1 MVVTSGGTGFAAWT
15 NSSEPLFRGAGGGV
29 MPYSSCADTAR
40 PGQLPATQPSVSR
53 RRSFRGRQRGG
64 RCPCQMGG
72 ASRKNRKW
80 RGCSRKNRFTR
91 KRRSQSG
98 GAGFA
103 VEPMDNMLGKVPV
116 YDTTACQMPLAPG
129 FQGGGVP
136 PAATAQPTLTGGL
149 LPTQIAFVKRSRR
162 RQRGGAQQLCG
173 SNIGIV
179 DAGLAGSAM
188 ASTQPWTKGSGPVS
202 LRRRRRQRGGSALVG
217 SPIESMTQSISGSS
231 QPASSLV
238 YPATTAAYS
247 FDLAGSKNFK
257 DTYAAVAPMDGRV
270 GPPAC

>member
-29 MPYSSCADTAR
+29 MPYSTCANTAR
-40 PGQLPATQPSVSR
+40 PGQLPPTQASVSR
-53 RRSFRGRQRGG
+53 RRQRGG

-80 RGCSRKNRFTR
+80 RGSSRKNRFTR
-91 KRRSQSG
+91 KQRG
-98 GAGFA
+98 GAGIS
-103 VEPMDNMLGKVPV
+103 VNPTDNMLGKVPV
-116 YDTTACQMPLAPG
+116 YDTTACQTPVAPG
-129 FQGGGVP
+129 FQSSSLPPVP
-136 PAATAQPTLTGGL
+136 TAQPTLTGGL
-149 LPTQIAFVKRSRR
+149 LPTQIAFKARSR

-188 ASTQPWTKGSGPVS
+188 TSTQPWTKGSGPIS
-202 LRRRRRQRGGSALVG
+202 LRRRRRQAGGALVG
-217 SPIESMTQSISGSS
+217 SPIESMTQSISGTSL
-231 QPASSLV
+231 PASSLV
-238 YPATTAAYS
+238 YPASTAAYT

-257 DTYAAVAPMDGRV
+257 DTYAMVAPMNGRV
-270 GPPAC
+270 GPAACRSRRRSRR

>member
-29 MPYSSCADTAR
+29 MPYSTCADTAR
-40 PGQLPATQPSVSR
+40 PGQLPPTQASVSR

-80 RGCSRKNRFTR
+80 RGSSRKNRFTR
-91 KRRSQSG
+91 KQRLQRG
-98 GAGFA
+98 GAG
-103 VEPMDNMLGKVPV
+103 VSVNPMDNMLGKVPV
-116 YDTTACQMPLAPG
+116 YDTTACQMPISSG
-129 FQGGGVP
+129 MGVP
-136 PAATAQPTLTGGL
+136 PAPTAQPVLTGGL
-149 LPTQIAFVKRSRR
+149 LPTQIAFRSRNR
-162 RQRGGAQQLCG
+162 SRKQRGG
-173 SNIGIV
+173 
-179 DAGLAGSAM
+179 
-188 ASTQPWTKGSGPVS
+188 
-202 LRRRRRQRGGSALVG
+202 ALVG

-231 QPASSLV
+231 LPASGLV

-257 DTYAAVAPMDGRV
+257 DTYAVVAPMDGRV
-270 GPPAC
+270 GPASCRSRSRRH